1 MQIAGRLDARK
12 DEWLEGGHEFLRA
25 CGGPYKH
32 DSKKLQTFWSQSCG
46 WKPRAAKVLRRRAY
60 GRSRLPDQEVG
71 RVRAGLSPSHFGLVW
86 LSIVASPGILIM
98 LSHLLAVASVWLVA
112 AVSPGPNFLMT
123 ARIAV
128 ARSRGAGLAAVCGIG
143 IATAIWGVC
152 GLAGIKALFLAAPW
166 AYAAL
171 KLAGAGYLIYSGL
184 RLIVLAERRS
194 EADGA
199 LAVDP
204 RGFSTWRAFWIGLA
218 TSLAN
223 PRSALSV
230 ASIFAVALPAQPS
243 LTLGVASVVLM
254 VAISVGWYAC
264 VVWLF
269 AAEAVSNGYRR
280 LRRAIDRLA
289 GGLLILFGAKLALE
303 RG

>member
-1 MQIAGRLDARK
+1 
-12 DEWLEGGHEFLRA
+12 
-25 CGGPYKH
+25 
-32 DSKKLQTFWSQSCG
+32 
-46 WKPRAAKVLRRRAY
+46 
-60 GRSRLPDQEVG
+60 
-71 RVRAGLSPSHFGLVW
+71 
-86 LSIVASPGILIM
+86 M

-128 ARSRGAGLAAVCGIG
+128 VRSRGAGFAAVCGIG
-143 IATAIWGVC
+143 IATVIWGVS
-152 GLAGIKALFLAAPW
+152 GLAGIKTLFLAAPW
-166 AYAAL
+166 AYATL
-171 KLAGAGYLIYSGL
+171 KLAGAGYLIYSGV
-184 RLIVLAERRS
+184 RLIVLAEKRS
-194 EADGA
+194 AADSA
-199 LAVDP
+199 LSVDAKE
-204 RGFSTWRAFWIGLA
+204 FSTSRAFWIGFA

-243 LTLGVASVVLM
+243 LGLGVASVALM

-280 LRRAIDRLA
+280 LRRAIDRIA
-289 GGLLILFGAKLALE
+289 GGLLALFGARLALE

>member
-1 MQIAGRLDARK
+1 
-12 DEWLEGGHEFLRA
+12 
-25 CGGPYKH
+25 
-32 DSKKLQTFWSQSCG
+32 
-46 WKPRAAKVLRRRAY
+46 
-60 GRSRLPDQEVG
+60 
-71 RVRAGLSPSHFGLVW
+71 
-86 LSIVASPGILIM
+86 M

-112 AVSPGPNFLMT
+112 ALSPGPNFLMT

-143 IATAIWGVC
+143 IATAIWGAC

-166 AYAAL
+166 AYATM
-171 KLAGAGYLIYSGL
+171 KLAGAGYLIYSGA
-184 RLIVLAERRS
+184 RLIILAEKRS
-194 EADGA
+194 AADAA
-199 LAVDP
+199 LPADP
-204 RGFSTWRAFWIGLA
+204 KAFPASRAFWIGLV

-243 LTLGVASVVLM
+243 LALGVASVALM

-269 AAEAVSNGYRR
+269 AAEVVSNGYRR
-280 LRRAIDRLA
+280 LRRAIDRIA
-289 GGLLILFGAKLALE
+289 GGLLILFGARLALE

>member
-1 MQIAGRLDARK
+1 
-12 DEWLEGGHEFLRA
+12 
-25 CGGPYKH
+25 
-32 DSKKLQTFWSQSCG
+32 
-46 WKPRAAKVLRRRAY
+46 
-60 GRSRLPDQEVG
+60 
-71 RVRAGLSPSHFGLVW
+71 
-86 LSIVASPGILIM
+86 M

-143 IATAIWGVC
+143 IATAIWGIC
-152 GLAGIKALFLAAPW
+152 GLAGVKALFLAAPW
-166 AYAAL
+166 AYAL
-171 KLAGAGYLIYSGL
+171 MKFAGAGYLIYSGA
-184 RLIVLAERRS
+184 RLIVLAEKRS
-194 EADGA
+194 AAVA
-199 LAVDP
+199 LLPVEGG
-204 RGFSTWRAFWIGLA
+204 GFSSRRAFWIGLA

-243 LTLGVASVVLM
+243 LALGVASVILM
-254 VAISVGWYAC
+254 VMISVGWYAC

-280 LRRAIDRLA
+280 LRRTIDRVA
-289 GGLLILFGAKLALE
+289 GGLLILFGARMVLE

>member
-1 MQIAGRLDARK
+1 
-12 DEWLEGGHEFLRA
+12 
-25 CGGPYKH
+25 
-32 DSKKLQTFWSQSCG
+32 
-46 WKPRAAKVLRRRAY
+46 
-60 GRSRLPDQEVG
+60 
-71 RVRAGLSPSHFGLVW
+71 
-86 LSIVASPGILIM
+86 M

-128 ARSRGAGLAAVCGIG
+128 ARSRGAGFAAVCGIG
-143 IATAIWGVC
+143 IATAVWGIC

-166 AYAAL
+166 AYATL
-171 KLAGAGYLIYSGL
+171 KLAGAGYLIYSGV
-184 RLIVLAERRS
+184 RLIVLAEKRS
-194 EADGA
+194 AADAA
-199 LAVDP
+199 LPVEGK
-204 RGFSTWRAFWIGLA
+204 GFSSSRAFWIGLA

-243 LTLGVASVVLM
+243 LALGLASVVLM
-254 VAISVGWYAC
+254 VAISVAWYAC

-280 LRRAIDRLA
+280 VRRTLDRVA
-289 GGLLILFGAKLALE
+289 GGLLILFGARLALE

>member
-1 MQIAGRLDARK
+1 MARIGPSQPALIRPSIIAL
-12 DEWLEGGHEFLRA
+12 
-25 CGGPYKH
+25 
-32 DSKKLQTFWSQSCG
+32 
-46 WKPRAAKVLRRRAY
+46 
-60 GRSRLPDQEVG
+60 
-71 RVRAGLSPSHFGLVW
+71 FGT
-86 LSIVASPGILIM
+86 LIM

-128 ARSRGAGLAAVCGIG
+128 ARSRGAGFAAVCGIG
-143 IATAIWGVC
+143 IATAIWGIC

-166 AYAAL
+166 AYATL
-171 KLAGAGYLIYSGL
+171 KFAGAGYLIYSGV
-184 RLIVLAERRS
+184 RLIVLAEKRS
-194 EADGA
+194 AADGS
-199 LAVDP
+199 LIVDP
-204 RGFSTWRAFWIGLA
+204 KGFSTHRAFWIGLV

-243 LTLGVASVVLM
+243 LWLGVASVALM

-264 VVWLF
+264 VVRLF

-280 LRRAIDRLA
+280 LRRTIDRVA
-289 GGLLILFGAKLALE
+289 GCLLILFGAKLALE

>member
-1 MQIAGRLDARK
+1 
-12 DEWLEGGHEFLRA
+12 
-25 CGGPYKH
+25 
-32 DSKKLQTFWSQSCG
+32 
-46 WKPRAAKVLRRRAY
+46 
-60 GRSRLPDQEVG
+60 
-71 RVRAGLSPSHFGLVW
+71 
-86 LSIVASPGILIM
+86 M

-143 IATAIWGVC
+143 IATAIWGIC
-152 GLAGIKALFLAAPW
+152 GLAGVKALFLAAPW
-166 AYAAL
+166 AYAL
-171 KLAGAGYLIYSGL
+171 MKFAGAGYLIYSGA
-184 RLIVLAERRS
+184 RLIVLAEKRS
-194 EADGA
+194 AADAA
-199 LAVDP
+199 LPVEGG
-204 RGFSTWRAFWIGLA
+204 GFSSRRAFWIGLA

-243 LTLGVASVVLM
+243 LALGVASVILM
-254 VAISVGWYAC
+254 VMISVGWYAC

-280 LRRAIDRLA
+280 LRRTIDRVA
-289 GGLLILFGAKLALE
+289 GGLLILFGARMVLE

>member
-1 MQIAGRLDARK
+1 
-12 DEWLEGGHEFLRA
+12 
-25 CGGPYKH
+25 
-32 DSKKLQTFWSQSCG
+32 
-46 WKPRAAKVLRRRAY
+46 
-60 GRSRLPDQEVG
+60 
-71 RVRAGLSPSHFGLVW
+71 
-86 LSIVASPGILIM
+86 M
-98 LSHLLAVASVWLVA
+98 LSHLIAVASVWLVA

-143 IATAIWGVC
+143 IATAVWGVC
-152 GLAGIKALFLAAPW
+152 GLAGVKALFLAAPW
-166 AYAAL
+166 AYASL
-171 KLAGAGYLIYSGL
+171 KLAGAGYLIYSGI
-184 RLIVLAERRS
+184 RLIVLAEKRS
-194 EADGA
+194 AADAALPAGA
-199 LAVDP
+199 RAFP
-204 RGFSTWRAFWIGLA
+204 ASRAFWIGLA

-243 LTLGVASVVLM
+243 LWLGAASVALM

-269 AAEAVSNGYRR
+269 AAEAVSNGYRK
-280 LRRAIDRLA
+280 LRRTIDRVA
-289 GGLLILFGAKLALE
+289 GGLLILFGARLALE

>member
-1 MQIAGRLDARK
+1 
-12 DEWLEGGHEFLRA
+12 
-25 CGGPYKH
+25 
-32 DSKKLQTFWSQSCG
+32 
-46 WKPRAAKVLRRRAY
+46 
-60 GRSRLPDQEVG
+60 
-71 RVRAGLSPSHFGLVW
+71 
-86 LSIVASPGILIM
+86 M

-194 EADGA
+194 EAAGA

-218 TSLAN
+218 TNLAN

-230 ASIFAVALPAQPS
+230 ASVFAVALPAQPS

-264 VVWLF
+264 VVGCSRPKPF
-269 AAEAVSNGYRR
+269 RTAIGGCAAPLIALPAVCSSCSAQSSPWSAGRV
-280 LRRAIDRLA
+280 RAEPARCMLISSCS
-289 GGLLILFGAKLALE
+289 LLH
-303 RG
+303 

>member
-1 MQIAGRLDARK
+1 
-12 DEWLEGGHEFLRA
+12 
-25 CGGPYKH
+25 
-32 DSKKLQTFWSQSCG
+32 
-46 WKPRAAKVLRRRAY
+46 
-60 GRSRLPDQEVG
+60 
-71 RVRAGLSPSHFGLVW
+71 
-86 LSIVASPGILIM
+86 M

-143 IATAIWGVC
+143 IATAIWGIC
-152 GLAGIKALFLAAPW
+152 GLAGVKALFLAAPW
-166 AYAAL
+166 AYAL
-171 KLAGAGYLIYSGL
+171 MTFAGAGYLIYSGA
-184 RLIVLAERRS
+184 RLIVLAEKRS
-194 EADGA
+194 AAVA
-199 LAVDP
+199 LLPVEGG
-204 RGFSTWRAFWIGLA
+204 GFSSRRAFWIGLA

-243 LTLGVASVVLM
+243 LALGVASVILM
-254 VAISVGWYAC
+254 VMISVGWYAC

-280 LRRAIDRLA
+280 LRRTIDRVA
-289 GGLLILFGAKLALE
+289 GGLLILFGARMVLE